1 MFPIGDQNE
10 PGRGLP
16 YVTLALIGLNI
27 AVFLLLQQ
35 AGSENAFTYGWSA
48 IPFEITHGVDLVR
61 PEPITVGGEQFL
73 LPEAPG
79 PNPIQLTLLSSM
91 FMHAGWLHL
100 GGNMLFLWVFGD
112 NVEHRAGP
120 LLYLLLY
127 LAMGVVASLTQILS
141 DAGSVIPTLG
151 ASGAISGVL
160 GMYIVLFPS
169 NRVTVFLFRFL
180 TQVPAIVAIGIW
192 IVFQLISGFG
202 ATVVSDESGGG
213 VAYLAHIGGFAA
225 GVVAGLVLRT
235 ITRPP
240 RRDFEQAW

>member
-1 MFPIGDQNE
+1 MFPIGDENE

-16 YVTLALIGLNI
+16 IITLAIIGLNI
-27 AVFLLLQQ
+27 AVFVVLQQ
-35 AGSENAFTYGWSA
+35 AGADNTFTYGWSA
-48 IPFEITHGVDLVR
+48 VPFEVTHGVDLLQAQVVT
-61 PEPITVGGEQFL
+61 INGQQFQV
-73 LPEAPG
+73 PQAPG
-79 PNPIQLTLLSSM
+79 PDPIQLTLLSSM

-120 LLYLLLY
+120 VLYLLIY
-127 LAMGVVASLTQILS
+127 LAVGVVASLTQILS
-141 DAGSVIPTLG
+141 SADSYIPTLG

-160 GMYIVLFPS
+160 GAYIVLFPS

-225 GVVAGLVLRT
+225 GLVAGLLLRT
-235 ITRPP
+235 LIPP
-240 RRDFEQAW
+240 TPRQYQRAW